1 MKLPARIEVPVA
13 GHRYWV
19 TYLEKISDLR
29 AAAVSER
36 RQFALIDSNVDR
48 LHGTAFRRA
57 LKGTDFVVIKA
68 GEASKSFAALESIA
82 DQLIRLRANR
92 SSELIAIGGGMVGDL
107 TGFLAGIFMRGI
119 PFVQVPTTLLAMVD
133 SSVGGKTAVNL
144 KSGKNLVG
152 VFHQPRAV
160 FVLPAILET
169 LPKRELQCGIA
180 EAIKTA
186 LISEDDFVGELE
198 RHHFALAAGSTE
210 LKAMISAACITV
222 KAAIVAEDEREQS
235 IRAFLNFGHTLAHAL
250 EAHAAYKG
258 ILHGEAVAIGMRFAA
273 LVSRRLGYLKAQDEQ
288 RIANLLSRYEL
299 PSTLADYR
307 RLAKLKSAPAPKRL
321 VELMRADK
329 KNKGKAIRYVL
340 LNAPG
345 EARLPEPVSEQEL
358 LASLKEFQALVND
371 GGGR

>member
-1 MKLPARIEVPVA
+1 MKLPARIDVPVA

-29 AAAVSER
+29 TAAASDR
-36 RQFALIDSNVDR
+36 RQFALIDSTVDR
-48 LHGTAFRRA
+48 LHGAAFRRA
-57 LKGTDFVVIKA
+57 LKGTEFVVIRA
-68 GEASKSFAALESIA
+68 GEASKSFVALENIA
-82 DQLIRLRANR
+82 EQLIRLGANR

-107 TGFLAGIFMRGI
+107 TGFLAGVFMRGI

-160 FVLPAILET
+160 FVLPTVLET
-169 LPKRELQCGIA
+169 LPRRELQCGLA

-186 LISEDDFVGELE
+186 LISEEDFVRELE
-198 RHHFALAAGSTE
+198 RHHFSLAASSTE

-222 KAAIVAEDEREQS
+222 KAAIVAQDEREQS

-273 LVSRRLGYLKAQDEQ
+273 LLSRQMGYLKTRDEQ
-288 RIANLLSRYEL
+288 RIANLLARYEL
-299 PSTLADYR
+299 PSTLADYQ
-307 RLAKLKSAPAPKRL
+307 RLTKAKAAPPAKKL

-371 GGGR
+371 GRGR